1 MKEYSELKKR
11 ALLAKHRLKMGYW
24 QKLLKERN
32 DLISLGGNTVEA
44 RLRADEARRQK
55 YSRDNLRF
63 VDIDRAKDE
72 EELYRKVC
80 AILDEDE
87 DVINPIGKLIDEDK
101 YAKMDPMAKQKYVLY
116 LSKKYREMRDR
127 YYLEK
132 MKTC

>member
-1 MKEYSELKKR
+1 
-11 ALLAKHRLKMGYW
+11 MGYW

-32 DLISLGGNTVEA
+32 DLITLGGNTVEA
-44 RLRADEARRQK
+44 RRRADEARRQQ

-63 VDIDRAKDE
+63 VDVDRAKGE

-87 DVINPIGKLIDEDK
+87 DVINPIGKLIDEK
-101 YAKMDPMAKQKYVLY
+101 EYAKMDSMAKQKYVLY

>member
-1 MKEYSELKKR
+1 MKKYSELKKR

-32 DLISLGGNTVEA
+32 DLITLGGNTVEA
-44 RLRADEARRQK
+44 RRRADEARRQQ

-63 VDIDRAKDE
+63 VDVDRAKGE

-87 DVINPIGKLIDEDK
+87 DVINPIGKLIDEK
-101 YAKMDPMAKQKYVLY
+101 EYAKMDSMAKQKYVSY
-116 LSKKYREMRDR
+116 LSKKDREMRDR